1 MANAL
6 GLFPGDMLTS
16 ESLSLIFVSAKESS
30 DYMSSSVSIPSG
42 CSHLLFGFGSG
53 TMTGTADDGTPYNAS
68 TSFIVTESDPW
79 EHVILIVINRI
90 VALSYEVIFQ
100 SKSLK
105 SRFSKTT
112 SMPDGDFEYSTFI
125 FGLFY

>member
-16 ESLSLIFVSAKESS
+16 ESLSLIFVSAKKSS
-30 DYMSSSVSIPSG
+30 DFMTSGVNMPTG

-53 TMTGTADDGTPYNAS
+53 SMTGTANDGTPYNAS
-68 TSFIVTESDPW
+68 TSFIVTESDPR
-79 EHVILIVINRI
+79 EHVTLIVINHV

-100 SKSLK
+100 SNSLT

-112 SMPDGDFEYSTFI
+112 SMPKGDFEYSTFI